1 MSDLGLWTLDLCRKK
16 LDLGRKRLDLGWKKL
31 DLGKGFQTP
40 GRRWLAVAPGP
51 ARVSLIRLLSS
62 QTVRII
68 YIYFAECLKVNNTQ
82 IGARISH
89 F

>member
-1 MSDLGLWTLDLCRKK
+1 MSGLGLWTFDLGRKTLDLGWKKLDLGRKKLDLGWKK
-16 LDLGRKRLDLGWKKL
+16 LDLGRKRL

-68 YIYFAECLKVNNTQ
+68 YIYFAECL
-82 IGARISH
+82 
-89 F
+89 

>member
-40 GRRWLAVAPGP
+40 DRHWLAEALGP

-62 QTVRII
+62 QTEGIFCRET
-68 YIYFAECLKVNNTQ
+68 YILQSV
-82 IGARISH
+82 
-89 F
+89 